1 MTRTDFSSTDR
12 QTRPASAISRL
23 DPNHNHPPIAVLWA
37 LSIGGFALFALL
49 AVAIQNGWTDAIDRS
64 VLLSLRNPANLSDA
78 WGPPWFEETAAELT
92 ALGGY
97 PILVT
102 VAIAALG
109 VLGLL
114 RERAATIFLAV
125 ALAGGTALSSGLKL
139 VFERPR
145 PELVDHLDK
154 TFTSSFPSGHAT
166 VGTLAWL
173 TLAAVAIRFV
183 PRHSVRVFIVSAA
196 IVLAIVIG
204 ASRVYLGVHWPSD
217 VLAGWSLGIGWA
229 SLCWLAAHYLSRG
242 SAGSGDLGHSKT

>member
-1 MTRTDFSSTDR
+1 MTHTDFSPAGR
-12 QTRPASAISRL
+12 EGRLASARSRL
-23 DPNHNHPPIAVLWA
+23 DPHHHHPPTAVLWA

-49 AVAIQNGWTDAIDRS
+49 AVAIQHGWTDAADRA
-64 VLLSLRNPANLSDA
+64 VLLSLREPSDLSDA
-78 WGPPWFEETAAELT
+78 WGPAWFEETAAELT

-102 VAIAALG
+102 VAIAVLG

-114 RERAATIFLAV
+114 RERAATIFLAA
-125 ALAGGTALSSGLKL
+125 ALAGGTALSSGLKH

-145 PELVDHLDK
+145 PDLVDHLDK

-196 IVLAIVIG
+196 FALAIVIG
-204 ASRVYLGVHWPSD
+204 TSRVYLGVHWPSD

-242 SAGSGDLGHSKT
+242 SAGSGELGHSKT